1 MIVIL
6 IFVLIYYYA
15 RSHAP
20 GSFHIFA
27 ALRTHVNTSPLV
39 FLWMC
44 VWLWMLATPCHI
56 PCVFSVWH
64 EAVNTYWLILRA
76 PCHQNRSPLIQQL
89 QWLPTSEK
97 QNYIYIMCVCV
108 CVCYSTIAGCAL
120 LYLSE
125 LLHLYSLPTLSAL
138 HQRQAS
144 FSSNTSTTKLT
155 VFTLSQ
161 TSIPTSGTISPKT
174 SGTLLLY
181 LPSKTN
187 SLLQIFWLSNTVHH
201 PCTMCVCMFHIVTLS
216 VMFEPL
222 LMCWNELQ
230 NLLTM

>member
-108 CVCYSTIAGCAL
+108 CVTVQSLVVPSCIFLNCCTFTVFPLSL
-120 LYLSE
+120 LSIRDKQA
-125 LLHLYSLPTLSAL
+125 SAPTL
-138 HQRQAS
+138 Q
-144 FSSNTSTTKLT
+144 
-155 VFTLSQ
+155 
-161 TSIPTSGTISPKT
+161 P
-174 SGTLLLY
+174 
-181 LPSKTN
+181 
-187 SLLQIFWLSNTVHH
+187 
-201 PCTMCVCMFHIVTLS
+201 
-216 VMFEPL
+216 
-222 LMCWNELQ
+222 Q
-230 NLLTM
+230 N